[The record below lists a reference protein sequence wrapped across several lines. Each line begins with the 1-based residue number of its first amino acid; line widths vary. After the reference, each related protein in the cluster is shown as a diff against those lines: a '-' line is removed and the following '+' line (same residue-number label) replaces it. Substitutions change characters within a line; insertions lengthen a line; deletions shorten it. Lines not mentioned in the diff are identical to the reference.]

1 MQLICQAAS
10 VQKLLHLYELLK
22 RFLILNLCVLQ
33 TAITGFNLVKSFSY
47 AAHTHTHT
55 HARSHPGLVIM
66 CEKNRDKINVCVT
79 VTCPPTY
86 IIKAVVPAVI

>member
-33 TAITGFNLVKSFSY
+33 TAITGLTWLK
-47 AAHTHTHT
+47 ALALQHTHT

-79 VTCPPTY
+79 VTCPPTF
-86 IIKAVVPAVI
+86 IIKAAVPAVI

>member
-33 TAITGFNLVKSFSY
+33 TAITGFNLVKSFSS
-47 AAHTHTHT
+47 AAHTHT

>member
-22 RFLILNLCVLQ
+22 RFFDFKSMCP
-33 TAITGFNLVKSFSY
+33 ADSHYRFNLVKSFSS
-47 AAHTHTHT
+47 AAHTHTH
-55 HARSHPGLVIM
+55 ACSHPGLVMM

>member
-33 TAITGFNLVKSFSY
+33 TAITDFNLVKSFSS
-47 AAHTHTHT
+47 AAHTHT

>member
-33 TAITGFNLVKSFSY
+33 TAITGLTWLK
-47 AAHTHTHT
+47 ALALQHTHTHT
-55 HARSHPGLVIM
+55 HVM